1 MLEKEYFERL
11 ETWKLPMEEVKVMVD
26 EYPPFAKAYMTIAE
40 TILSYDDKTA
50 EQFLEQFMSDD
61 CDSAQVKFYRVEYPF
76 AISVFGKLFKE
87 LKQRGIVIKDVSF
100 DGENFCAHIDDDL
113 RISFIGIGALLLA
126 GEEDYDEEEQD
137 EFPYMFLWSKKK
149 REPLCTYCMTAIQ
162 YEDMMNT
169 FVEKIKEEIV

>member
-11 ETWKLPMEEVKVMVD
+11 ETWKLPMVEVKAMVD

-87 LKQRGIVIKDVSF
+87 LKQKGIVIKNVSF
-100 DGENFCAHIDDDL
+100 DGEGFDVNINDDL
-113 RISFIGIGALLLA
+113 HISFIGIGPLLLA
-126 GEEDYDEEEQD
+126 GEEDYNEEEQD

-149 REPLCTYCMTAIQ
+149 KGRLCGYCMTDIPYDEMISA
-162 YEDMMNT
+162 
-169 FVEKIKEEIV
+169 FVEKINKI